1 MVFSLKETLE
11 QFFEYLNGEDF
22 EEGSTCIE
30 PDGEGGELEKL
41 KLFCSLFLEAKNIV
55 EISYSYADARAL
67 YTKAS
72 QSIRD
77 MESNVF
83 GVLAEYADMQAA
95 ILHIDRSIY
104 TGYAPQMKKAAQVL
118 KEKTEL
124 ILSHLDIDIVDDSHE
139 CYGILTDNLVSKV
152 EEDKIYAYAI
162 MVVAD
167 LYLDRWKTTPD
178 LDIKLA
184 LVQSAVEKLESAGNE
199 RLASDLA
206 PHIHVIK
213 RFEDRRAK
221 EGKLFIKNGEV
232 AFYYY
237 ASLDYRIREELN
249 ASLKIAS
256 DGDNALSKKLEEIL
270 GSMAMISE
278 EMSDIWSGFSSLEF
292 VDTYK
297 FVFNNLK
304 ILKFREIENFEAAVE
319 LKYYT
324 MGVFELKVGFCID
337 KEYLLQD
344 KEGMSLSALRHLQT
358 LGTPFALDE
367 VMKVEEVN
375 ESYAYISEYA
385 DAKFAQLQED
395 ILILLAGHKDLALLP
410 EKKALTFNTEQNRFT
425 VTRVNQIVESFGEY
439 SQRLRSSEFKNH
451 FQYKALVM
459 PVREVR
465 SAIDNWIMY
474 DSSVI
479 DENLAGI
486 RYNES
491 EWLSLNLHSCMV
503 GLLEQ
508 PVWVFDQAIESA
520 EVALAVYNL
529 LNLSNTQASTQL
541 SNIKKAKE
549 VVDSKLRAKELGQ
562 LKEKVEAEID
572 QLDEFKV
579 HMSNLLE
586 TVEAGSMMTY
596 PDHTIFM
603 EKVFDTI
610 ALERQTKKSQK
621 LQMALKDSRSKSME
635 LIKKINDAV
644 VYSQQKMI
652 KLVVS
657 IASVFIALGSLVDMF
672 QLWSDSTTIK
682 SMGLDDASGDMKLE
696 FVLVLAITSTG
707 WLIYDNY
714 FRAKN

>member
-1 MVFSLKETLE
+1 MRETLE

-22 EEGSTCIE
+22 EEGATCMD

-41 KLFCSLFLEAKNIV
+41 KFFCSLFLEAKNIV

-152 EEDKIYAYAI
+152 EEDKVYAYAI

-232 AFYYY
+232 SFYYY

-249 ASLKIAS
+249 TSLKTAS
-256 DGDNALSKKLEEIL
+256 DGDNALSKKLEEVL

-324 MGVFELKVGFCID
+324 MGVFELKVSFCID

-358 LGTPFALDE
+358 LGTPFSLDE

-644 VYSQQKMI
+644 VYSQQKVI

>member
-1 MVFSLKETLE
+1 LRKTLE

-22 EEGSTCIE
+22 EEGATCM
-30 PDGEGGELEKL
+30 DSYGEGGELEKL

-124 ILSHLDIDIVDDSHE
+124 ILSHLDMDTVDDSHE

-152 EEDKIYAYAI
+152 EEDKIYAYGI
-162 MVVAD
+162 IVVAD

-232 AFYYY
+232 SFYYY

-249 ASLKIAS
+249 ASLKTAS
-256 DGDNALSKKLEEIL
+256 DGDNALSKKLEEVL

-324 MGVFELKVGFCID
+324 MGVFELKVSFCID

-344 KEGMSLSALRHLQT
+344 KEEMSLSALRHLQT